1 MDKTVL
7 VSIDLEQGA
16 QILGILDRAGFK
28 VKVALWVRFSEYES
42 WRFVLAGRQF
52 DAVSFLDAYGLVHE
66 ALRAAG
72 IDSDDEPL
80 LMILALRDPFI
91 KALRR
96 LFRKARRVEG
106 LRLGGDTIGDRD
118 VEEGYVYRIT

>member
-1 MDKTVL
+1 MDKSAL

-28 VKVALWVRFSEYES
+28 VKVAVWVRFSEYES
-42 WRFVLAGRQF
+42 WRLVLAGRQF
-52 DAVSFLDAYGLVHE
+52 DAVSFLDAYGLVNE

-72 IDSDDEPL
+72 IGHDDEPL
-80 LMILALRDPFI
+80 IMILAMRDPFI

-96 LFRKARRVEG
+96 LFGKARRVEG
-106 LRLGGDTIGDRD
+106 MRLGGDTIGDRD
-118 VEEGYVYRIT
+118 VEEGYVYRIS

>member
-7 VSIDLEQGA
+7 VSVDLEQGS
-16 QILGILDRAGFK
+16 QMLGILDRAGIK
-28 VKVALWVRFSEYES
+28 VQVALWVRFSEYES
-42 WRFVLAGRQF
+42 WRLVLAGRQF
-52 DAVSFLDAYGLVHE
+52 DAVSFRDAYGLVNE

-80 LMILALRDPFI
+80 IMILAMHDPFI

-96 LFRKARRVEG
+96 LFGKAQRVEG
-106 LRLGGDTIGDRD
+106 IRLGGDTIGDRD